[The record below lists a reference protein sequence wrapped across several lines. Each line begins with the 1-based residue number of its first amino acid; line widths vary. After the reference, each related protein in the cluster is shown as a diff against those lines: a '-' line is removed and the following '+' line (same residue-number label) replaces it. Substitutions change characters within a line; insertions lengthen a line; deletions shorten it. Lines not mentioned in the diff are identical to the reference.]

1 MDIKSSLELKYI
13 REDAIDVW
21 RITIY
26 PNTSKFR
33 LNIRP
38 RPMFTFGNYFG
49 FHLFVEDGEIN
60 CVGVH
65 ACVFKLVT
73 NIVNI
78 WDKNCG
84 VGKKER
90 VVKLHHALFLI
101 LQPARSGLVYPLG
114 GEA

>member
-13 REDAIDVW
+13 REDVIDVW

-38 RPMFTFGNYFG
+38 RLLFAFGNYFG
-49 FHLFVEDGEIN
+49 SHLFVKDGEID

-65 ACVFKLVT
+65 VCVFKLVP
-73 NIVNI
+73 NLVNI
-78 WDKNCG
+78 CDKICDG
-84 VGKKER
+84 R
-90 VVKLHHALFLI
+90 
-101 LQPARSGLVYPLG
+101 
-114 GEA
+114 